1 MYNLVG
7 TRADVVCAYAYNH
20 QKEKTVSINMSPE
33 FDPTAKVYNVDI
45 TMCIDATG
53 SMAKLIDT
61 VKRNA
66 LNFYHDVMDKMD
78 KGDGSGRGTR
88 KHIDQLRVRVIVFRD
103 YIADGGNAMMA
114 TDFYLLPDEEQG
126 FSELVN
132 SIAAFGG
139 GDRPEDGL
147 EALAFAIKSDWTKTT
162 TTRRHI
168 IVVWT
173 DDATHELGFG
183 KKADNYPSGMPRNF
197 DELTEWWGD
206 SEFPGLMDN
215 NAKRLLIF
223 APEERYW
230 TTIAD
235 NWENTMLFPTKAG
248 EGLREV
254 EYQQIL
260 DTIYKSIS

>member
-1 MYNLVG
+1 MYNLIG
-7 TRADVVCAYAYNH
+7 LKTILRAAAYN
-20 QKEKTVSINMSPE
+20 QQEETAVGSTNISID
-33 FDPTAKVYNVDI
+33 FDKSVKVYNVDI
-45 TMCIDATG
+45 VMCIDATG
-53 SMAKLIDT
+53 SMTKLIDT

-66 LNFYHDVMDKMD
+66 LNFYRDVMNKMD
-78 KGDGSGRGTR
+78 KGGRGMG

-103 YIADGGNAMMA
+103 YIADGDNAMLA
-114 TDFYLLPDEEQG
+114 SDFYLLPDEERE
-126 FSELVN
+126 FSEMVN
-132 SIAAFGG
+132 EIAAFGG

-162 TTRRHI
+162 TARRHI

-183 KKADNYPSGMPRNF
+183 KKASNYPSGMPRDF
-197 DELTEWWGD
+197 EELTEWWGD
-206 SEFPGLMDN
+206 PEYPGLMDN

-223 APEERYW
+223 APEKRYW
-230 TTIAD
+230 TTIEENWD
-235 NWENTMLFPTKAG
+235 NAMFFPTEAG

-260 DTIYKSIS
+260 DSIYKSIS